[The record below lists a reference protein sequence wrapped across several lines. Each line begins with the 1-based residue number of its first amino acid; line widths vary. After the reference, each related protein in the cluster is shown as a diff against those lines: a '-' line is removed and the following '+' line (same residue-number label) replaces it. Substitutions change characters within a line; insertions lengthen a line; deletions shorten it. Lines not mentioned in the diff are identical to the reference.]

1 MAQTIRIEEN
11 DLSHGTCERS
21 VRKHPTNMKEFLVS
35 HYISSRA
42 WLRIA
47 AVAHL
52 IIALTV
58 LLALTRMDNTQVQ
71 AAAAYM
77 WAFLA
82 VLLAVG
88 TFTSD
93 KEEQ

>member
-1 MAQTIRIEEN
+1 MQQAGHKTVPMRGHARGLGGDTSTKQ
-11 DLSHGTCERS
+11 
-21 VRKHPTNMKEFLVS
+21 VFLTGKCT
-35 HYISSRA
+35 SSRV
-42 WLRIA
+42 WLRVA

-58 LLALTRMDNTQVQ
+58 LMALTHMDNTQVQ
-71 AAAAYM
+71 AAAAYA

-82 VLLAVG
+82 LLLTVG

-93 KEEQ
+93 KEQ

>member
-1 MAQTIRIEEN
+1 M
-11 DLSHGTCERS
+11 
-21 VRKHPTNMKEFLVS
+21 
-35 HYISSRA
+35 
-42 WLRIA
+42 WLRVA

-82 VLLAVG
+82 VLLTVG

>member
-1 MAQTIRIEEN
+1 MN
-11 DLSHGTCERS
+11 
-21 VRKHPTNMKEFLVS
+21 KH
-35 HYISSRA
+35 ISTHCRL
-42 WLRIA
+42 WTVRIA
-47 AVAHL
+47 AVFHL
-52 IIALTV
+52 VLTLTA

-93 KEEQ
+93 SEAQ

>member
-1 MAQTIRIEEN
+1 
-11 DLSHGTCERS
+11 
-21 VRKHPTNMKEFLVS
+21 MKEFLVS
-35 HYISSRA
+35 HYISSRVR
-42 WLRIA
+42 LRVA

-82 VLLAVG
+82 VLLTVG

-93 KEEQ
+93 SEAQ

>member
-1 MAQTIRIEEN
+1 MQQAGHKTVPMRGHARGLGGDTSTKQ
-11 DLSHGTCERS
+11 
-21 VRKHPTNMKEFLVS
+21 VFLTGKCT
-35 HYISSRA
+35 SSRV
-42 WLRIA
+42 WLRVA

-58 LLALTRMDNTQVQ
+58 LMALTHMDNTQVQ
-71 AAAAYM
+71 AAAAYA

-82 VLLAVG
+82 LLLTVG

-93 KEEQ
+93 KEAQ

>member
-35 HYISSRA
+35 HYISSRVR
-42 WLRIA
+42 LRVA

-58 LLALTRMDNTQVQ
+58 LMALTRMDNTQVQ

-82 VLLAVG
+82 VLLTAG

-93 KEEQ
+93 SEAQ

>member
-1 MAQTIRIEEN
+1 MQQAGHKTVPMRGHARGLGGDTSTKQ
-11 DLSHGTCERS
+11 
-21 VRKHPTNMKEFLVS
+21 VFLTGKCT
-35 HYISSRA
+35 SSRV
-42 WLRIA
+42 WLRVA
-47 AVAHL
+47 AVLHL

-58 LLALTRMDNTQVQ
+58 LMALTRMDNTQVQ

-82 VLLAVG
+82 VLLTAG

-93 KEEQ
+93 SEAQ

>member
-1 MAQTIRIEEN
+1 MQQAGHKTVPMRGHARGLGGDTSTKQ
-11 DLSHGTCERS
+11 
-21 VRKHPTNMKEFLVS
+21 VFLTGKCT
-35 HYISSRA
+35 SSRV
-42 WLRIA
+42 WIRVA

-58 LLALTRMDNTQVQ
+58 LMALTHMDNTQVQ
-71 AAAAYM
+71 AAAAYA

-82 VLLAVG
+82 LLLTVG

-93 KEEQ
+93 KEAQ

>member
-1 MAQTIRIEEN
+1 MAQDIRVKEMLPRTAIRGSQDNPPTKES
-11 DLSHGTCERS
+11 LMT
-21 VRKHPTNMKEFLVS
+21 KHNSK
-35 HYISSRA
+35 RA
-42 WLRIA
+42 QSYAIRTA
-47 AVAHL
+47 AVLHAV
-52 IIALTV
+52 IALFV
-58 LLALTRMDNTQVQ
+58 LLALARMDYTQVQ

-82 VLLAVG
+82 LLLAVG

>member
-1 MAQTIRIEEN
+1 MQQAGHKTVPLRGHARGLGGNTSTKQVFLT
-11 DLSHGTCERS
+11 GKC
-21 VRKHPTNMKEFLVS
+21 TN
-35 HYISSRA
+35 SRV
-42 WLRIA
+42 WLRVA

-82 VLLAVG
+82 VLLTVG

-93 KEEQ
+93 SEAQ

>member
-1 MAQTIRIEEN
+1 
-11 DLSHGTCERS
+11 
-21 VRKHPTNMKEFLVS
+21 MKEFLVS

-58 LLALTRMDNTQVQ
+58 LMALTRMDNTQVQ

-77 WAFLA
+77 WAGCALFLA
-82 VLLAVG
+82 AG
-88 TFTSD
+88 TFVD
-93 KEEQ
+93 ADE

>member
-1 MAQTIRIEEN
+1 MQQAGHKTVPMRGHARGLGGNTSTKQ
-11 DLSHGTCERS
+11 
-21 VRKHPTNMKEFLVS
+21 VFLTGKCT
-35 HYISSRA
+35 SSRA

-58 LLALTRMDNTQVQ
+58 LLALTRMDNTDVQ

-82 VLLAVG
+82 VLLTVG